1 LQLFCGI
8 CSFFIWA
15 GNLIAIYYL
24 PLYYQ
29 TKGKSASQSGTNIIP
44 YMMSLVLGAIFSGFI
59 VSRTGRYWYNFIVG
73 PIIGAVGAGL
83 LFTIKE
89 DTKNANIIGYQILV
103 GFGIGIAFQMPREF
117 YPVKVYQR

>member
-1 LQLFCGI
+1 MI
-8 CSFFIWA
+8 
-15 GNLIAIYYL
+15 
-24 PLYYQ
+24 
-29 TKGKSASQSGTNIIP
+29 
-44 YMMSLVLGAIFSGFI
+44 SLVLGAILSGFV
-59 VSRTGRYWYNFIVG
+59 VSHTGRYWYNFIVG